1 MASRERLKMI
11 QQAQA
16 RLMRR
21 AHPPRPKRES
31 AAEELREPLSEEV
44 SESPE
49 YERREHGGKAPMKKS
64 RTGTMASSG
73 ASVGGGT

>member
-1 MASRERLKMI
+1 MANPSRLKLI
-11 QQAQA
+11 QTAQA

-21 AHPPRPKRES
+21 RPKRES
-31 AAEELREPLSEEV
+31 AAEELREPLSEET

-49 YERREHGGKAPMKKS
+49 FERQEHGGKAPYKKS

-73 ASVGGGT
+73 ASVGGGA